1 MVPRP
6 PLDVVAA
13 QLAART
19 RALRAA
25 RDITLRTLAAR
36 SGLSLR
42 MLAQVE
48 AGEANPT
55 LSSLLALASALD
67 VELADLLR
75 APTAADAPRSV
86 AFVGLRGAG
95 KSTVGAR
102 AAAVLGWRF
111 VELDRQIEA
120 EAGLSLAALFELHGA
135 AHVRGVEARVVA
147 QAIAAPDPVV
157 MAAGGGLVTAAETW
171 ALLRRRTL
179 TVWLRAT
186 PQEHWDR
193 VRAQGDERPMA
204 QRSSAR
210 AELDALWAA
219 RAPLYA
225 EAELHIDTS
234 VVDVEAAVDLVV
246 AAVGRRP
253 TTSGAAP

>member
-1 MVPRP
+1 MP
-6 PLDVVAA
+6 PPSSLPVAA
-13 QLAART
+13 AALAART
-19 RALRAA
+19 RALRTA
-25 RDITLRTLAAR
+25 RGITLRALADA

-55 LSSLLALASALD
+55 LSSLLALAAALD
-67 VELADLLR
+67 TDVIDLLR
-75 APTAADAPRSV
+75 APRPTDGPRPV
-86 AFVGLRGAG
+86 ALVGLRGAG

-102 AAAVLGWRF
+102 VAAVLGWRF
-111 VELDRQIEA
+111 VELDRSIEA

-135 AHVRGVEARVVA
+135 AQVRSVEARVVA
-147 QAIAAPDPVV
+147 GVVAGPEPVV
-157 MAAGGGLVTAAETW
+157 MAAGGGIVTAADTW
-171 ALLRRRTL
+171 GLLRRRAL

-204 QRSSAR
+204 HRSAAR
-210 AELDALWAA
+210 AELDALWNA

-225 EAELHIDTS
+225 EAELHVDTS
-234 VVDVEAAVDLVV
+234 RLDVESAVDIITAAVR
-246 AAVGRRP
+246 G
-253 TTSGAAP
+253 TSPR